1 MLYERPIQVM
11 KTLFQFPVPHSHR
24 TMTPVAWRI
33 RPSRLKLDKEL
44 KILSQEHHMVSYRD
58 LLEQKRRDVPEVDA
72 REALRLREHGATFVD
87 VREQDEFDQG
97 AIPGAVHIPRGF
109 LEMRI
114 EETVRDPASP
124 LVVFCAGGT
133 RSLFAA
139 ETLQQLGYGQVF
151 SMAGGFNGWKGSGLP
166 WRIPQTLSSDQ
177 RRRYSRHLLIPEVGE
192 EGQRKLL
199 DAQVLLV
206 GAGGLGSPAALY
218 LAAAGVGTIGI
229 IDADVVDDSNLQR
242 QVIHT
247 AERLGIPKVESARIG
262 IQALNPDVR
271 VEKHEVHLDKSNVLD
286 IFSQYDVI
294 LDGTDNFATRYLIN
308 DACVLLD
315 KPNAHGSIFRFEGQA
330 TTFIPHVGPC
340 YRCLFPSPPPPEL
353 APSCAEAGVLG
364 LLPGTIGI
372 IQATEV
378 AKLILGIGEPLV
390 GRLLTYDALEME
402 FRELRLS
409 RDPECPMCG
418 PGAPTSLEDIEY
430 TDVGCRIPA
439 LEAR

>member
-1 MLYERPIQVM
+1 
-11 KTLFQFPVPHSHR
+11 
-24 TMTPVAWRI
+24 
-33 RPSRLKLDKEL
+33 
-44 KILSQEHHMVSYRD
+44 MVSYRE

-114 EETVRDPASP
+114 EETVRDPESAI
-124 LVVFCAGGT
+124 VVFCAGGT

-139 ETLQQLGYGQVF
+139 ETLQQLGYQQVF
-151 SMAGGFNGWKGSGLP
+151 SMAGGFNGWKGTGLP
-166 WRIPQTLSSDQ
+166 WRIPQTLSPDQ

-199 DAQVLLV
+199 DARVLLV

-218 LAAAGVGTIGI
+218 LAAAGVGTLGI
-229 IDADVVDDSNLQR
+229 IDADIVDDSNLQR
-242 QVIHT
+242 QVIHS

-262 IQALNPDVR
+262 IQALNPDVQ

-418 PGAPTSLEDIEY
+418 PGAPASLEDIEY

>member
-1 MLYERPIQVM
+1 VL
-11 KTLFQFPVPHSHR
+11 
-24 TMTPVAWRI
+24 
-33 RPSRLKLDKEL
+33 
-44 KILSQEHHMVSYRD
+44 
-58 LLEQKRRDVPEVDA
+58 
-72 REALRLREHGATFVD
+72 VD
-87 VREQDEFDQG
+87 VREQDEVDQG
-97 AIPGAVHIPRGF
+97 IIPGAIHIPRGF

-114 EETVRDPASP
+114 EDAVRDHSTP
-124 LVVFCAGGT
+124 LVVYCAGGV

-139 ETLQQLGYGQVF
+139 ESLQQLGYTDVT
-151 SMAGGFNGWKGSGLP
+151 SMAGGFNGWKSAGLL
-166 WRIPQTLSSDQ
+166 WRLPQALTPDQ

-199 DAQVLLV
+199 DAKVLLV

-218 LAAAGVGTIGI
+218 LAAAGVGTLGI

-242 QVIHT
+242 QILHT
-247 AERLGIPKVESARIG
+247 TDRVGVPKVESARVAIEG
-262 IQALNPDVR
+262 INPDVK
-271 VEKHEVHLDKSNVLD
+271 VIQHEVRLDQSNVLD
-286 IFSQYDVI
+286 IFAGYDII

-308 DACVLLD
+308 DACVLLG

-330 TTFIPHVGPC
+330 TTFMPGEGPC
-340 YRCLFPSPPPPEL
+340 YRCLFPTPPPPEL

-364 LLPGTIGI
+364 LLPGTIGV

-390 GRLLTYDALEME
+390 GRLLTYDALAME

-409 RDPECPMCG
+409 RDPACPMCG
-418 PGAPTSLEDIEY
+418 PDAPTSLDDIEY

-439 LEAR
+439 LAAD

>member
-1 MLYERPIQVM
+1 MPNY
-11 KTLFQFPVPHSHR
+11 
-24 TMTPVAWRI
+24 
-33 RPSRLKLDKEL
+33 
-44 KILSQEHHMVSYRD
+44 QEI
-58 LLEQKRRDVPEVDA
+58 LEQKRAIVPEVDP
-72 REALRLREHGATFVD
+72 RESLRLREQGAVLID
-87 VREQDEFDQG
+87 VREQDEVDQG
-97 AIPGAVHIPRGF
+97 TIPGAIHIPRGF

-114 EETVRDPASP
+114 EEAVRDHSAP
-124 LVVFCAGGT
+124 VVVYCAGGV
-133 RSLFAA
+133 RSLFGA
-139 ETLQQLGYGQVF
+139 ESMMQLGYENVA
-151 SMAGGFNGWKGSGLP
+151 SMSGGFNGWKSAGLP
-166 WRIPQTLSSDQ
+166 WRVPQSLTPDQ

-199 DAQVLLV
+199 EAKVLLI

-218 LAAAGVGTIGI
+218 LAAAGVGTLGVV
-229 IDADVVDDSNLQR
+229 DADIVDDSNLQR

-247 AERLGIPKVESARIG
+247 TERIGIPKVESARLTIE
-262 IQALNPDVR
+262 ALNPDVK
-271 VEKHEVHLDKSNVLD
+271 VIKHEVRLDQSNVLD
-286 IFSQYDVI
+286 IFAQYDVI

-330 TTFIPHVGPC
+330 TTFVPGEGPC
-340 YRCLFPSPPPPEL
+340 YRCLFPTPPPPEL

-364 LLPGTIGI
+364 LLPGTIGV

-378 AKLILGIGEPLV
+378 AKLILGIGQPLI

-418 PGAPTSLEDIEY
+418 PGAPTTLDDIEY

-439 LEAR
+439 LVGD